1 MTMTEPDNT
10 PTDDPFTRAVA
21 REQAYRE
28 RRSRGDLIGFPT
40 AIFRTFKWLAFGFVA
55 AWGALLALHWA
66 VFSDPRWLAVLHTMV
81 YGVGL
86 IYFATMLIAFIV
98 MRKKPAA
105 FGLVSE
111 EE

>member
-1 MTMTEPDNT
+1 M
-10 PTDDPFTRAVA
+10 A

-40 AIFRTFKWLAFGFVA
+40 AIFRTFKWLAFGFAA
-55 AWGALLALHWA
+55 AWGGLLALHWA
-66 VFSDPRWLAVLHTMV
+66 VFSEPRWLAVVHTMV
-81 YGVGL
+81 YGVGI
-86 IYFATMLIAFIV
+86 IYFSTMLIALIV
-98 MRKKPAA
+98 MQNKPAA